1 MSVDVTFFESQPY
14 YTSSDHFDV
23 SMVLPLPQVL
33 PVPTFEESTVT
44 STSPVVGPPLLTY
57 LRRPRLA
64 LVPDDS
70 CHVPEPCS
78 YCGLDS
84 S

>member
-1 MSVDVTFFESQPY
+1 
-14 YTSSDHFDV
+14 
-23 SMVLPLPQVL
+23 MVLPLPQVL

-70 CHVPEPCS
+70 CHAPNLAPTADLPLPS
-78 YCGLDS
+78 PPLALQKGI
-84 S
+84 